1 MDGRVAVG
9 EAVKAQGLKG
19 EVRVRPWLDD
29 IETYGEIAEV
39 FLASDPSRRFEIV
52 SFKRGGKGSV
62 VWKFKGIDSLEAAES
77 LRGSVFLVDR
87 NILPGP
93 EEGVHY
99 WEDFENTEAVDET
112 GRSLGRIVDM
122 FGAGGND
129 IIVIKGPKG
138 EELLLPAMKE
148 VVLRREGDR
157 WVFRPPEYLDD
168 LGEGD
173 SDAL

>member
-1 MDGRVAVG
+1 MNGRVAVG

-19 EVRVRPWLDD
+19 EVRVRPWMDD
-29 IETYGEIAEV
+29 VETYGEIAEV
-39 FLASDPSRRFEIV
+39 FVASDLSRKFEIE
-52 SFKRGGKGSV
+52 SFKMGGKGSV

-77 LRGSVFLVDR
+77 LRGSVFLAAREV
-87 NILPGP
+87 LPGP
-93 EEGVHY
+93 EEWVYY
-99 WEDFENTEAVDET
+99 WEDFENTEAVDES

-129 IIVIKGPKG
+129 IIVLKTPEG

-148 VVLRREGDR
+148 VVLRREEGH

-168 LGEGD
+168 DGEGD